1 MTDPMLKGRIVSN
14 TGPIIALM
22 ITGKLGILKEI
33 FDEVIIPYEVHQE
46 LLKGK
51 SVKDFINLMRV
62 TVYGKEKWIKVQ
74 KLQTS
79 LNPALRGMLDVG
91 EASVIQLA
99 SDVKTDFVLIDER
112 KARRIARSM
121 YGLKVV
127 GTARILVEA
136 KRKGIVETVKDL
148 LDEMR
153 AGGYWIGD
161 NIVQRIL
168 REAGE

>member
-1 MTDPMLKGRIVSN
+1 MKDSMLKGRIVSN

-22 ITGKLGILKEI
+22 IIGKLGILKEI

-51 SVKDFINLMRV
+51 SVKDFVNLMRI

-99 SDVKTDFVLIDER
+99 SDIKTDFVLIDER

-121 YGLKVV
+121 YGLKVA

-161 NIVQRIL
+161 NIIQRIL